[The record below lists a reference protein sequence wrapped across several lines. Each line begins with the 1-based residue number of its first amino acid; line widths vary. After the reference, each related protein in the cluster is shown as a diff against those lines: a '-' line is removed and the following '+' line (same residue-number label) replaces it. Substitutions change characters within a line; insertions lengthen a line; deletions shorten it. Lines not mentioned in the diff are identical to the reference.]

1 MKKKFEI
8 EIDAGIDTVWSA
20 FTNRDNMHRWVQ
32 NFRSIETTSGDAG
45 QPGAR
50 ANVVFDENG
59 KRVVL
64 EETITER
71 RENAFLAS
79 TYEAPHGTTHIVNHF
94 EAVGGVRTRWTSWC
108 HFTFRGFMKILS
120 IVMAGAIRRRTEGD
134 MARFKLMVETE
145 EATRA

>member
-20 FTNRDNMHRWVQ
+20 FTNPDNMHRWVQ
-32 NFRSIETTSGDAG
+32 NFRSIETTSGDPG

-50 ANVVFDENG
+50 ASVVFDENG

-64 EETITER
+64 EERITER
-71 RENAFLAS
+71 REKAFLAS
-79 TYEAPHGTTHIVNHF
+79 TYEAPHATTHIVNHF
-94 EAVGGVRTRWTSWC
+94 EAVEGGRTRWTSWC

-120 IVMAGAIRRRTEGD
+120 IVMGGAIRRRTEGD
-134 MARFKLMVETE
+134 MARFKLMVETD
-145 EATRA
+145 EAPRT